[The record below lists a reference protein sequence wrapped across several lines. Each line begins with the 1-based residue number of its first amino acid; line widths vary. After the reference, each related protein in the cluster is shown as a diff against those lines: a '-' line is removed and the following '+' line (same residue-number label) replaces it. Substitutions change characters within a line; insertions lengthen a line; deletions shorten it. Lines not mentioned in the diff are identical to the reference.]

1 MKARSQALCTF
12 TMLCNF
18 HPGHFITPK
27 WSPIFIKQLFSLLS
41 SLQLLATMNLLSV
54 FHKFTYSEI
63 FNKGNHTVAGCWDSF
78 LWWLTEDQC
87 MPHFCFS
94 TIPGH
99 QHTLGLLLPSV
110 YFECCHSVILQVSRY
125 RHLFDHLQDFFFLVV
140 LGLDSNTRKALYHWV
155 VDPAWTLV
163 FNSFSAYT

>member
-1 MKARSQALCTF
+1 MKACSQALRIF

-18 HPGHFITPK
+18 HPGHFITP
-27 WSPIFIKQLFSLLS
+27 IFNKQLFSLLS
-41 SLQLLATMNLLSV
+41 SPQLLETTNLLSV

-78 LWWLTEDQC
+78 LLWLTEDQC
-87 MPHFCFS
+87 TPHCGFS
-94 TIPGH
+94 TNPSH

-110 YFECCHSVILQVSRY
+110 YHECCHSIILQVTKY
-125 RHLFDHLQDFFFLVV
+125 KHLFDHLQDFFVV
-140 LGLDSNTRKALYHWV
+140 LGIDSNTRKALYHLAV
-155 VDPAWTLV
+155 APAWTFA

>member
-1 MKARSQALCTF
+1 MKACSQALCIF

-18 HPGHFITPK
+18 HPGHFITP
-27 WSPIFIKQLFSLLS
+27 IFIKQLFSLLS
-41 SLQLLATMNLLSV
+41 SPQLLETMNLLSV

-94 TIPGH
+94 TNPSH
-99 QHTLGLLLPSV
+99 QHTLGLLQPSV
-110 YFECCHSVILQVSRY
+110 YHKCCHSIILQVTKY
-125 RHLFDHLQDFFFLVV
+125 KHLFDHLQD
-140 LGLDSNTRKALYHWV
+140 
-155 VDPAWTLV
+155 V
-163 FNSFSAYT
+163 FCGARDRLQYQGKPCTTEV